1 VRAIGAQRSFP
12 QASDYRAITSASCAI
27 TSASYVWVVSE
38 REVEMSAITGKRV
51 IAVALAA
58 AAVGVPVA
66 SAHHAPGEDAA
77 RTITRVSVW
86 DSASVERDR
95 LGPKDVSL
103 HRKKSPTPA
112 AVRPVSP
119 PRFVWN
125 ERSVAGDAAIV
136 KVAFNKKLKRK
147 ILVNAQGFTLYLFTE
162 DTRTKSACVDSYD
175 HCPTIWPPL
184 RSSDPPVAG
193 RGARASLL
201 ATIARDDGDPQVTYK
216 GHPLYTDA
224 GSADLGIH
232 ADLRPGQIRGQGVLF
247 SWYVVSP
254 LGKAIR
260 KSP

>member
-1 VRAIGAQRSFP
+1 VF
-12 QASDYRAITSASCAI
+12 
-27 TSASYVWVVSE
+27 
-38 REVEMSAITGKRV
+38 EVSAIEGK
-51 IAVALAA
+51 IMIPVALAA

-77 RTITRVSVW
+77 RAMTRVSVW
-86 DSASVERDR
+86 GSASVERDR
-95 LGPKDVSL
+95 LGPKFVAL
-103 HRKKSPTPA
+103 HRPSPPTPA
-112 AVRPVSP
+112 TVRPVSP
-119 PRFVWN
+119 PLFDWS

-136 KVAFNKKLKRK
+136 KVAFNKRLKRK

-201 ATIARDDGDPQVTYK
+201 ATIARDDGDAQVTYK

-232 ADLRPGQIRGQGVLF
+232 ADLKQGQIRGQGVF
-247 SWYVVSP
+247 SSWYVVSP